1 MKKFAAAL
9 LSAMIAIVFTGC
21 SMSQA
26 VPSASPSLQTPATA
40 TPTETG
46 IPDTAA
52 SQSPTEQKVYFGT
65 FEVTEEAASGVST
78 YSQTDID
85 EMIGKTLRFSSDEAV
100 ILNDQPSASPVEMKN
115 PQYSESTLAVD
126 DFESAFK
133 ISAAQLGLT
142 EGDITKVDISDPTG
156 ATSGSTL
163 ILQDNKV
170 LIAAGGVYFVLS
182 RIA

>member
-1 MKKFAAAL
+1 MYARP
-9 LSAMIAIVFTGC
+9 G
-21 SMSQA
+21 
-26 VPSASPSLQTPATA
+26 
-40 TPTETG
+40 
-46 IPDTAA
+46 
-52 SQSPTEQKVYFGT
+52 
-65 FEVTEEAASGVST
+65 ST

-126 DFESAFK
+126 DFESVFK